1 MIHIFTA
8 LYPEA
13 KPLIQALGLKKRA
26 AQTHYQQ
33 FLSEAQDLTLTI
45 TGVGPMQAAIVTSA
59 VLTEYDAGASDQLLS
74 LGTAARLTQH
84 EYSERYEDPRAQAA
98 GSGTTEAARKVT
110 SDERAKNAWM
120 YHIHRITDAATKRDF
135 YPDMLL
141 NTGLSE
147 ASLITGA
154 RLLTV
159 AKRASSA
166 NGTVSESTGA
176 EVPDSVDWTEW
187 TGDMQNPVRGTL
199 ANRLATPILYDME
212 AAAVYQAASMFLGPH
227 QMNFLRIVTDDG
239 LTQEEMESGM
249 TMRTATN
256 VASGSGARLNRAT
269 DTAQSQATAAP
280 ATSAP
285 RSLAAHVSACV
296 GQQVDTIVA
305 VVDKL
310 RVLTAAEAAGHHAL
324 TENEQQLVDK
334 LISDAHFSKV
344 MADECTQLIR
354 YAALSHLDWQCAVKQ
369 LYDEGLVPTRD
380 KRAGKIILERYL
392 KSGILI
398 GNV

>member
-45 TGVGPMQAAIVTSA
+45 TGVGPMQAAAVTAS
-59 VLTEYDAGASDQLLS
+59 VLTDFDAGASDQLLS

-84 EYSERYEDPRAQAA
+84 EYSERNEAPRAQAT
-98 GSGTTEAARKVT
+98 GSGTAEAARKNM
-110 SDERAKNAWM
+110 SDERAEENAWM

-141 NTGLSE
+141 NTGLPE

-154 RLLTV
+154 SLLSE

-166 NGTVSESTGA
+166 NGTERERTGA
-176 EVPDSVDWTEW
+176 EVPDSVDLTEW
-187 TGDMQNPVRGTL
+187 MGDRQNPVRGIL
-199 ANRLATPILYDME
+199 ENRITTSILYDME

-227 QMNFLRIVTDDG
+227 QMNFLRIVTDQG
-239 LTQEEMESGM
+239 ISETE
-249 TMRTATN
+249 A
-256 VASGSGARLNRAT
+256 
-269 DTAQSQATAAP
+269 AAP
-280 ATSAP
+280 QVLAT
-285 RSLAAHVSACV
+285 HVTDCV
-296 GQQVDTIVA
+296 TRQVDTIVA

-310 RVLTAAEAAGHHAL
+310 RALTAAEAAGHHVL

-344 MADECTQLIR
+344 MADECVQLIR
-354 YAALSHLDWQCAVKQ
+354 YAALSHLDWQCVVKQ

-392 KSGILI
+392 KSGILTGSREI
-398 GNV
+398 C